1 MDKIKSPEFK
11 SNISQTIKVAN
22 NVASQLTNIEQKT
35 VRSYNLNTAN
45 INDITTEV
53 VDIIP
58 SLYQNTIISS
68 QEELGNKANP
78 EQLASAFNILL
89 GENGSSKIANNAE
102 DAANNNFIVS
112 TNILTPYWTDK
123 PLKFELQENGT
134 YLISKINEDGT
145 YTAMGYTT
153 AEAVN
158 EYLENLKTIVDGTE
172 NKPTNTPNDEP
183 SEVNNSGETFIEKSD
198 TTYITANQL
207 DDNVTKEIKAYADAD
222 ILGKGDKSDIYN
234 NMSDTAK
241 ALIDGK
247 IKVLTPTEN
256 LGEIIDKEMDI
267 VIPKNSRVRIDGSN
281 IVGLSGE
288 VLKYDKE
295 NNVYKLASGGGQTYT
310 KLEMLSLEITET
322 KR

>member
-11 SNISQTIKVAN
+11 NNISQTIKVAN

-78 EQLASAFNILL
+78 EQLASAFNTLL

-145 YTAMGYTT
+145 YTAMGFTT
-153 AEAVN
+153 EETVN
-158 EYLENLKTIVDGTE
+158 KYLQELDKVVNGFD
-172 NKPTNTPNDEP
+172 NSEP
-183 SEVNNSGETFIEKSD
+183 SGHENDPRYDAPDDSSADSEPVISNGNETDDRYGPRVVPIEELTMKDIMLNKDAPDDSEPVVPKGNETADRYGPPDDSGADSEPVVPKGNETDDRYGPSVVPIEELTMKD
-198 TTYITANQL
+198 IMLNKDAP
-207 DDNVTKEIKAYADAD
+207 DDSEPVVP
-222 ILGKGDKSDIYN
+222 KGS
-234 NMSDTAK
+234 
-241 ALIDGK
+241 
-247 IKVLTPTEN
+247 
-256 LGEIIDKEMDI
+256 
-267 VIPKNSRVRIDGSN
+267 
-281 IVGLSGE
+281 
-288 VLKYDKE
+288 
-295 NNVYKLASGGGQTYT
+295 
-310 KLEMLSLEITET
+310 
-322 KR
+322 